1 MKRKSMPFHRY
12 SPYPPVDLPDRTW
25 PKKTISA
32 APVWC
37 SVDLRDGNQALSV
50 PMNVDEK
57 VRMFNLLVSVGF
69 KEIEIG
75 FPAASQV
82 EFDFVRRLINGN
94 FIPEDVTVQVLTPA
108 REHLIRRTFESLQ
121 GARTAIVHLYNST
134 STTQRRVVFRQD
146 EDGVTRIA
154 TEGARIMAECRQSF
168 GMPGIRFEYSPESFT
183 GTEPEFALVICE
195 AVNAVWQPTP
205 EQPVIINL
213 PATVEMS
220 TPNIYADRIEW
231 FSRHIP
237 ARDAVIISVHT
248 HNDRGTAVAAAELA
262 VMAGA
267 DRVEGAL
274 FGNGERTGNMDI
286 VTMALNLFSQGV
298 DPNLDFSDMNNIRQ
312 VYEQCTRMTVPER
325 HPYAGDLVFTAFS
338 GSHQDAIHKGLKAQ
352 SVSSSPVWDVPYLP
366 IDPQDIGRDY
376 ESIIRI
382 NSQSGKG
389 GVAYIM
395 ERDWGFCVPKVMYPD
410 LAQAVQQKTE
420 TTGRELASGEIYNC
434 FRERYLDVRNKYQL
448 VSCAIHSEGQQPERT
463 SVQVVIKEQD
473 KETAFK
479 AEGNGPLDAFV
490 HGICDAFHRSFKI
503 VSYAEHALKQGAD
516 ADAVAYVGIETG
528 DGRTVF
534 GVGIDSHISRASIK
548 AVLSALRDAEATIG
562 QSD

>member
-1 MKRKSMPFHRY
+1 MERKIMPFHHYR
-12 SPYPPVDLPDRTW
+12 PYPPAVLPDRSW
-25 PKKTISA
+25 PDKTISA
-32 APVWC
+32 APAWC

-69 KEIEIG
+69 KEIEVG
-75 FPAASQV
+75 FPAASLV
-82 EFDFVRRLINGN
+82 EFDFVRRIIGDGC
-94 FIPEDVTVQVLTPA
+94 IPEDVTIQVLTPA
-108 REHLIRRTFESLQ
+108 REHLIRRTFESLR
-121 GARTAIVHLYNST
+121 GARRAIVHLYNST

-146 EDGVTRIA
+146 IEGITRIA
-154 TEGARIMAECRQSF
+154 TEGARIMAECRHFS
-168 GMPGIRFEYSPESFT
+168 GIPGIRFEYSPESYT
-183 GTEPEFALVICE
+183 GTEPDFALAICE
-195 AVNAVWQPTP
+195 AVKGVWQPTP
-205 EQPVIINL
+205 EEPVIINL

-231 FSRHIP
+231 FSRNIS
-237 ARDAVIISVHT
+237 ARDTVIISVHT

-267 DRVEGAL
+267 ERVEGAL

-298 DPNLDFSDMNNIRQ
+298 DPKLDFSDMNKIRQ
-312 VYEQCTRMTVPER
+312 VYEQCTRMAVPER

-338 GSHQDAIHKGLKAQ
+338 GSHQDAIHKGLKAR

-395 ERDWGFCVPKVMYPD
+395 ERDWGFCVPKAMHPD
-410 LAQAVQQKTE
+410 LARGVQNKTE
-420 TTGRELASGEIYNC
+420 ATGRELTSSEIYGC
-434 FRERYLDVRNKYQL
+434 FRERYLDVRPEYQL
-448 VSCAIHSEGQQPERT
+448 VSCTIHSEGHEPELT
-463 SVQVVIKEQD
+463 CVQAVVINQGTEI
-473 KETAFK
+473 AFK

-490 HGICDAFHRSFKI
+490 RGICETFQRSVKI
-503 VSYAEHALKQGAD
+503 VLYAEHALTQGAD
-516 ADAVAYVGIETG
+516 AEAVAYVGIETG
-528 DGRTVF
+528 EGMPVF
-534 GVGIDSHISRASIK
+534 GVGVDPNISRASIK
-548 AVLSALRDAEATIG
+548 AVLSALRKNEPT
-562 QSD
+562 